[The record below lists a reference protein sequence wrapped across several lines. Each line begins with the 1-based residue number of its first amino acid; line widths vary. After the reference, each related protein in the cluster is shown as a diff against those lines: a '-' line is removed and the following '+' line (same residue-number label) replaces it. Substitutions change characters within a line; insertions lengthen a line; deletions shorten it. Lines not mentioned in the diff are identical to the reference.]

1 MSNLRAYYVSAYDL
15 DGYVAAESRGSAA
28 MMQARQLV
36 DAGWA
41 KSVGEALLALR
52 VVRAPERDIDA
63 LSRGRD
69 GALR

>member
-36 DAGWA
+36 DAGCAW
-41 KSVGEALLALR
+41 R
-52 VVRAPERDIDA
+52 VE
-63 LSRGRD
+63 
-69 GALR
+69 